1 MQNQAVRVL
10 GIDPGSR
17 ATGFGLVDFEGSSL
31 TRVTGGVIRLG
42 AGDLALRLHK
52 LRSALERIIE
62 EAQPDTAALEAVFT
76 ARNPRSA
83 LLLGHARG
91 VALAACAATGLLPAE
106 YAPGRIKQAVVG
118 YGGASKSQ
126 VQQMVQRLLGLAA
139 PPPVDEADALAV
151 AICHGHTLPR
161 RGGGLRG
168 ASGGVA

>member
-1 MQNQAVRVL
+1 MRIL
-10 GIDPGSR
+10 GIDPGTR
-17 ATGFGLVDFEGSSL
+17 ATGFGLIECRGSTL
-31 TRVTGGVIRLG
+31 RRIAGGTIRPR
-42 AGDLALRLHK
+42 APDLAGRLREIQL
-52 LRSALERIIE
+52 ALERVIAE
-62 EAQPDTAALEAVFT
+62 EKPEGAALEAVFS

-91 VALAACAATGLLPAE
+91 AALVACAGAGLVPAE

-139 PPPVDEADALAV
+139 PPPADEADALAV
-151 AICHGHTLPR
+151 AICHGHTQPR